1 MASFDPAH
9 LPVDAIAGE
18 RALEA
23 ARLNADWL
31 RQRFAE
37 PPRWEP
43 EHSGDQMVR
52 MAQSKGRF
60 RLASVLI
67 PIVLREQGMTILFTR
82 RTADLKDHA
91 GQISFPGGRREDYD
105 ASAIDTALRETE
117 EEIGLARQHV
127 EVIGSLPDYF
137 TGTGYRVTPVAGL
150 IQPPFEAI
158 GDPREV
164 AEIFE
169 VPLAFLMD
177 GENHQRRSVELPD
190 PVGRRSFY
198 TMPYEDYFI
207 WGATAGMLRNLF
219 HFLRS

>member
-43 EHSGDQMVR
+43 EPSGDQMVR

-105 ASAIDTALRETE
+105 ASAIETALRETE

-137 TGTGYRVTPVAGL
+137 TGT
-150 IQPPFEAI
+150 
-158 GDPREV
+158 D
-164 AEIFE
+164 
-169 VPLAFLMD
+169 
-177 GENHQRRSVELPD
+177 
-190 PVGRRSFY
+190 
-198 TMPYEDYFI
+198 
-207 WGATAGMLRNLF
+207 
-219 HFLRS
+219 